1 MELSETFFP
10 QIFSFSFFQSVNV
23 EFLNREGQLYFEFD
37 CILAFTSVFYIS
49 LCFPVS
55 NVLSFQLEE
64 LLLVFLVRQM

>member
-1 MELSETFFP
+1 MDAEATD
-10 QIFSFSFFQSVNV
+10 
-23 EFLNREGQLYFEFD
+23 REGQLYFEFD

-64 LLLVFLVRQM
+64 LLLVFLVLQICW